1 MYKVLQIINHRD
13 FVLTLALVSGLI
25 LGEKTTPLAEVSVP
39 VLAFVMVFATTGF
52 TFKSWVPAKN
62 AVYPLALSTLLNFVV
77 FGLVIILLAWI
88 FFPNDSM
95 FPYYIGFVLVAA
107 APPGPSVIPFSTMLK
122 GDANFS
128 VTGVFGLHIIAMIL
142 TPVFLLV
149 FLGQS
154 LIDPLRI
161 FNIMVQLIVIPLIIS
176 RFLRH
181 PKVLPFIE
189 YIRETVI
196 KWGFFLVITPI
207 MGMSSSIFFSEPGIV
222 LIMSVILIIS
232 MYLMGFLYHI
242 VMAKKGMKRE
252 TIVSSTFMM
261 TTKSSAFSAVAAF
274 NFFQG
279 EPMVA
284 LPSAVVSVF
293 VTLFIIVYS
302 VFLRWYEGKMD
313 SDAT

>member
-1 MYKVLQIINHRD
+1 MMSKVFKIINHRD

-25 LGEKTTPLAEVSVP
+25 LGERTTPLAEISVP
-39 VLAFVMVFATTGF
+39 VLALVMVFATTGF
-52 TFKSWVPAKN
+52 TFKSWIPLKN
-62 AVYPLALSTLLNFVV
+62 AIYPLALSTLLNFIV
-77 FGLVIILLAWI
+77 FGLVIILLSWI
-88 FFPNDSM
+88 FFGEQAM
-95 FPYYIGFVLVAA
+95 FSYYIGFVLVAA
-107 APPGPSVIPFSTMLK
+107 SPPGPSVIPFSTMLR
-122 GDANFS
+122 GDTNFS
-128 VTGVFGLHIIAMIL
+128 VTGVFGLHIIAMVL
-142 TPVFLLV
+142 TPLTLLL
-149 FLGQS
+149 FLGQT

-161 FNIMVQLIVIPLIIS
+161 FYIMVQLIIIPLIIS

-181 PKVLPFIE
+181 PSVLPFIE
-189 YIRETVI
+189 NIRETVI

-222 LIMSVILIIS
+222 FIMSLILIIA
-232 MYLMGFLYHI
+232 MYIMGFLYH
-242 VMAKKGMKRE
+242 VFMTRKGMSRDV
-252 TIVSSTFMM
+252 IVSSTFMM

-302 VFLRWYEGKMD
+302 FFLRWYEGRG
-313 SDAT
+313 S

>member
-1 MYKVLQIINHRD
+1 MSKVFKIINHRD

-25 LGEKTTPLAEVSVP
+25 LGERTTPLAEISVP
-39 VLAFVMVFATTGF
+39 VLALVMVFATTGF
-52 TFKSWVPAKN
+52 TFKSWIPLKN
-62 AVYPLALSTLLNFVV
+62 AIYPLALSTLLNFIV
-77 FGLVIILLAWI
+77 FGLVIILLSWI
-88 FFPNDSM
+88 FFGEQAM
-95 FPYYIGFVLVAA
+95 FSYYIGFVLVAA
-107 APPGPSVIPFSTMLK
+107 SPPGPSVIPFSTMLR
-122 GDANFS
+122 GDTNFS
-128 VTGVFGLHIIAMIL
+128 VTGVFGLHIIAMVL
-142 TPVFLLV
+142 TPLTLLL
-149 FLGQS
+149 FLGQT

-161 FNIMVQLIVIPLIIS
+161 FYIMVQLIIIPLIIS

-181 PKVLPFIE
+181 PSVLPFIE
-189 YIRETVI
+189 NIRETVI

-222 LIMSVILIIS
+222 FIMSLILIIA
-232 MYLMGFLYHI
+232 MYIMGFLYH
-242 VMAKKGMKRE
+242 VFMTRKGMSRDV
-252 TIVSSTFMM
+252 IVSSTFMM

-302 VFLRWYEGKMD
+302 FFLRWYEGRG
-313 SDAT
+313 S